1 MKNDPET
8 REWWLT
14 AGLGENR
21 TGPYTEAEAKQIWK
35 DRRPTCPLQGV
46 LRGPDA
52 GHLSPAHPSWCAGAP
67 PSDAPASEWAA
78 ALSADELADAID
90 RHNSGAYTRPDYR
103 KAMLAEAA
111 ARLRREMYCLCCA
124 ENDCGCEGT
133 QLATEGAGPVV
144 AWGDPA

>member
-52 GHLSPAHPSWCAGAP
+52 EHLSPAHPSWCAGAP
-67 PSDAPASEWAA
+67 PSDAPPAEWAA
-78 ALSADELADAID
+78 ALSADELADAIG
-90 RHNSGAYTRPDYR
+90 RHNSGVYTRPDYR

-111 ARLRREMYCLCCA
+111 RRIRGTYCRCCSS
-124 ENDCGCEGT
+124 NDCGCEGAD
-133 QLATEGAGPVV
+133 LAAEGTWPGAAG
-144 AWGDPA
+144 GDPA